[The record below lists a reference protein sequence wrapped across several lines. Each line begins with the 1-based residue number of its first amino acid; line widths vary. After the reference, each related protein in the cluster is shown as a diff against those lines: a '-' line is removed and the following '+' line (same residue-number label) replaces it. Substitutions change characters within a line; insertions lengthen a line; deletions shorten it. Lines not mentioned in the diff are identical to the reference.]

1 MFTYY
6 LVLGIATLAFIA
18 VLAFAMFDKTKAK
31 KLIDKLQEELQEW
44 EDRLVKSEKKTSD
57 VKHSLENC
65 TKQFEEMRVQ
75 RDALKKSNRELETL
89 VHNCNEVEK
98 QMAEDLQFK
107 ANRIKT
113 LESKIAKLKKE
124 LKAKEE
130 VKAEVATEVVVEE
143 TQQVVEE
150 VVPQDVAVP
159 AVEEVKP
166 KKAKR
171 PYKSRNKKQD

>member
-6 LVLGIATLAFIA
+6 LVVGIVTLAFIA
-18 VLAFAMFDKTKAK
+18 VLAYAMFDKTKAK

-44 EDRLVKSEKKTSD
+44 EDRLVESEKKTSD
-57 VKHSLENC
+57 VRQSLENC
-65 TKQFEEMRVQ
+65 TKQFDEMRVQ
-75 RDALKKSNRELETL
+75 RDNLKKSNRELENL

-130 VKAEVATEVVVEE
+130 VKVAEEVKEEIVPEVVKEEGKVEE
-143 TQQVVEE
+143 TKTEE
-150 VVPQDVAVP
+150 AQ
-159 AVEEVKP
+159 P
-166 KKAKR
+166 KKTRR
-171 PYKSRNKKQD
+171 PYKRSQKKQN

>member
-6 LVLGIATLAFIA
+6 LVLGIVTLAFIA
-18 VLAFAMFDKTKAK
+18 VLAYAMFDKTKAK

-57 VKHSLENC
+57 VRQSLENC
-65 TKQFEEMRVQ
+65 TKQFDEMRVQ
-75 RDALKKSNRELETL
+75 RDNLKKSNKELENL

-98 QMAEDLQFK
+98 QMSEDLQFK

-130 VKAEVATEVVVEE
+130 VKA
-143 TQQVVEE
+143 
-150 VVPQDVAVP
+150 
-159 AVEEVKP
+159 VEEVKEEIVPEVVTEEVKVQETKTEEAQP

-171 PYKSRNKKQD
+171 PYKRSQKKQD

>member
-6 LVLGIATLAFIA
+6 LVLGIVTLAL
-18 VLAFAMFDKTKAK
+18 VGVCAFMFLNKTK
-31 KLIDKLQEELQEW
+31 KLVIINKLQEELQEL
-44 EDRLVKSEKKTSD
+44 EDKLVKSEKMTSL
-57 VKHSLENC
+57 VRQSLEAC
-65 TKQFEEMRVQ
+65 TKQFDEMRVQ
-75 RDALKKSNRELETL
+75 RDNLKKSNRELENL
-89 VHNCNEVEK
+89 VHNGNEVEK
-98 QMAEDLQFK
+98 QMYEDLQFK

-130 VKAEVATEVVVEE
+130 VKVAEEVKTEE

-150 VVPQDVAVP
+150 VVPQNVAVP

-171 PYKSRNKKQD
+171 PYKRSQKKQD

>member
-6 LVLGIATLAFIA
+6 LVTGIITLAL
-18 VLAFAMFDKTKAK
+18 VGVCAFMFLNKTK
-31 KLIDKLQEELQEW
+31 KLVIINKLQEELQDL

-57 VKHSLENC
+57 VKQSLENC
-65 TKQFEEMRVQ
+65 TKQFDEIRVQ
-75 RDALKKSNRELETL
+75 RDNLKKSNRELENL

-130 VKAEVATEVVVEE
+130 LKENSFPKDVVEE
-143 TQQVVEE
+143 IPQVVEE
-150 VVPQDVAVP
+150 VVPQDVTP

-171 PYKSRNKKQD
+171 PYKRSQKKQD

>member
-6 LVLGIATLAFIA
+6 LVTGIVILALIA
-18 VLAFAMFDKTKAK
+18 LCAFAMFDKTKAK

-44 EDRLVKSEKKTSD
+44 EDRLVKSEQKTSN
-57 VKHSLENC
+57 VRQSLENC

-75 RDALKKSNRELETL
+75 RDNLKKSNRELENL

-98 QMAEDLQFK
+98 TMREEIEFK
-107 ANRIKT
+107 GNRIKT
-113 LESKIAKLKKE
+113 LENKIAKLKKE

-130 VKAEVATEVVVEE
+130 LKENSFPKDVVEE

-150 VVPQDVAVP
+150 VVPQEVVIP
-159 AVEEVKP
+159 TVEVEKP

-171 PYKSRNKKQD
+171 PYKRSQKKQN

>member
-6 LVLGIATLAFIA
+6 LVVGIVTLAFIA
-18 VLAFAMFDKTKAK
+18 VLAYAIFDKTKAK

-44 EDRLVKSEKKTSD
+44 EDRLVKSEQKTSN
-57 VKHSLENC
+57 VRQSLENC

-75 RDALKKSNRELETL
+75 RDNLKKSNRELENL

-98 QMAEDLQFK
+98 QMTEDLQFK

-113 LESKIAKLKKE
+113 LENKIAELKKE

-130 VKAEVATEVVVEE
+130 VKVVEEVKTEE
-143 TQQVVEE
+143 TQQVVEK
-150 VVPQDVAVP
+150 VVPQDVIP

-171 PYKSRNKKQD
+171 PYKRSQKKQD

>member
-6 LVLGIATLAFIA
+6 LVLGIATLALVA

-57 VKHSLENC
+57 VRQSLENC
-65 TKQFEEMRVQ
+65 TKQFDEMRVQ
-75 RDALKKSNRELETL
+75 RDNLKKSNRELENL

-98 QMAEDLQFK
+98 QMSEDLQFK

-113 LESKIAKLKKE
+113 LENKIAELKKE

-130 VKAEVATEVVVEE
+130 VKENSFPKDVVEE
-143 TQQVVEE
+143 TPQVVEE
-150 VVPQDVAVP
+150 VVSQDVVP

>member
-6 LVLGIATLAFIA
+6 LVTGIITLAFIA
-18 VLAFAMFDKTKAK
+18 VLAYAMFDKTKAK

-57 VKHSLENC
+57 VKQSLENC
-65 TKQFEEMRVQ
+65 TKQFDEMRVQ
-75 RDALKKSNRELETL
+75 RDNLKKSNRELENL

-130 VKAEVATEVVVEE
+130 LKENSFPKDVVEE
-143 TQQVVEE
+143 MPQVVEE
-150 VVPQDVAVP
+150 VVPQDVTP

-171 PYKSRNKKQD
+171 PYKRSQKKQD

>member
-6 LVLGIATLAFIA
+6 LVTGIATLAFIA
-18 VLAFAMFDKTKAK
+18 VLAFAMFDKTKAQ
-31 KLIDKLQEELQEW
+31 KLINELQEELQEW

-57 VKHSLENC
+57 VRQSLENC

-75 RDALKKSNRELETL
+75 RDNLKKSNRELENI

-98 QMAEDLQFK
+98 QMSEDLQFK

-113 LESKIAKLKKE
+113 LENKIAKLKKE

-130 VKAEVATEVVVEE
+130 VKAVEEVKTEE

-171 PYKSRNKKQD
+171 PYKRSQKKQD

>member
-44 EDRLVKSEKKTSD
+44 EDRLVKSEKKTLD
-57 VKHSLENC
+57 VRQSLEQC
-65 TKQFEEMRVQ
+65 TKQFDEMRVQ
-75 RDALKKSNRELETL
+75 RDNLKKSNRELENL

-130 VKAEVATEVVVEE
+130 VKAAEEVKEEIVPEVVKEDVKVEE
-143 TQQVVEE
+143 TKTEE
-150 VVPQDVAVP
+150 AQ
-159 AVEEVKP
+159 P

-171 PYKSRNKKQD
+171 PYKRSQKKQD

>member
-1 MFTYY
+1 MFTY
-6 LVLGIATLAFIA
+6 LVMGIVTLAFIA
-18 VLAFAMFDKTKAK
+18 VLAYAMFDKTKAK
-31 KLIDKLQEELQEW
+31 KLIDRLQEELQEW

-57 VKHSLENC
+57 VKQSLENC
-65 TKQFEEMRVQ
+65 TKQFDEMRVQ
-75 RDALKKSNRELETL
+75 RDNLKKSNRELENL

-130 VKAEVATEVVVEE
+130 VKA
-143 TQQVVEE
+143 
-150 VVPQDVAVP
+150 
-159 AVEEVKP
+159 VEEVKEEIVPEVVKEEVKVEETKTEETQP

-171 PYKSRNKKQD
+171 PYKRSQKKQD

>member
-6 LVLGIATLAFIA
+6 LVTGIITLAFIA
-18 VLAFAMFDKTKAK
+18 VLAYAMFDKTKAK
-31 KLIDKLQEELQEW
+31 KLIDKLQEELQDW
-44 EDRLVKSEKKTSD
+44 EDRLVKSVNKTSD
-57 VKHSLENC
+57 IRQSLENC

-75 RDALKKSNRELETL
+75 RDNLKKSNRELENL

-98 QMAEDLQFK
+98 QIAEDLQFK

-113 LESKIAKLKKE
+113 LENKIAKLKKE

-130 VKAEVATEVVVEE
+130 VKAVEEVKTEE

-150 VVPQDVAVP
+150 VVTQEVVIPT
-159 AVEEVKP
+159 VEVEKP
-166 KKAKR
+166 KKAKK
-171 PYKSRNKKQD
+171 PYKKNQKKQD